1 MSEMPKEPMGEEL
14 PENEAQESDAPDVT
28 EQEITGQYI
37 EAEARLESP
46 VQKKP
51 KRVSLFAFVLTTVSL
66 VVAAVMITHTVST
79 AIYRQRL
86 ADVQIGESGNTSVL
100 DEYGYPFWRFS
111 QLIDHYSLSETDKD
125 AMMAAA
131 LKAYVAATGDRYAY
145 YYTADEYAELQKSN
159 AGESEGIGINIINT
173 EATINGNRYLVIKI
187 INVMDGSPAEAAGLK
202 VGDLIYGVGEGES
215 LQTVTELG
223 FDRALVALKGEAG
236 TEAVFTVLRPDGDGY
251 VQPPAFRIK
260 RDKVTSESVYY
271 RIHATEPDVGIVKIL
286 QFDLTTPQNFS
297 KAMDALITAGCTK
310 FVFDVRYN
318 PGGDLASIQAVLS
331 YFLNEGDVVIR
342 TEYKNGT
349 ERINKV
355 GAVAY
360 EAGSAYASC
369 NVSADDIGKYRRD
382 GFEFAVICNG
392 GTASA
397 AELFT
402 ATFRDYGLGRI
413 IGTTTFGKGSMQ
425 SIMPLWSYGC
435 EGALKLTVAKYF
447 SGANGGY
454 NDGYDG
460 IGIVPDD
467 VCELSEEAASKN
479 IYDLSDD
486 EDDQLKK
493 AVENLKK

>member
-1 MSEMPKEPMGEEL
+1 MPKEPLGEET
-14 PENEAQESDAPDVT
+14 PETDAQESCASDVT
-28 EQEITGQYI
+28 EPALAEQEITT
-37 EAEARLESP
+37 EESDEEHP
-46 VQKKP
+46 PKVKKP
-51 KRVSLFAFVLTTVSL
+51 VKVSLFTFILTTVSL

-86 ADVQIGESGNTSVL
+86 ADVQIGESESTNVL
-100 DEYGYPFWRFS
+100 DEYGYPFWTFS
-111 QLIDHYSLSETDKD
+111 QLIDYYALSETDED

-131 LKAYVAATGDRYAY
+131 LKAYVSATGDRYAY
-145 YYTADEYAELQKSN
+145 YYTAEEYAELQKSN

-173 EATINGNRYLVIKI
+173 EATIDGKKYLVIKV
-187 INVMDGSPAEAAGLK
+187 INVMDGSPAEVFGLK
-202 VGDLIYGVGEGES
+202 VGDLIYGVGEGEK

-223 FDRALVALKGEAG
+223 FDRALAALKGEAG

-251 VQPPAFRIK
+251 EVVPCRIK
-260 RDKVTSESVYY
+260 REKVTSESVYY
-271 RIHATEPDVGIVKIL
+271 RIHATEPDVGIIKIL
-286 QFDLTTPQNFS
+286 QFDLTTPQNFT
-297 KAMDALITAGCTK
+297 KAMDALIAEGCTK

-355 GAVAY
+355 GVVAY
-360 EAGSAYASC
+360 EEGDAYAAC
-369 NVSADDIGKYRRD
+369 NVSAEDIGKYRRD
-382 GFEFAVICNG
+382 EYEFTVLCNG
-392 GTASA
+392 STASA

-402 ATFRDYGLGRI
+402 ATFRDYGLGKI
-413 IGTTTFGKGSMQ
+413 VGAMTFGKGSMQ
-425 SIMPLWSYGC
+425 SVMSLWRYGC

-460 IGIVPDD
+460 IGIEPDI

-479 IYDLSDD
+479 IYDLSDE

-493 AVENLKK
+493 AVEALKS